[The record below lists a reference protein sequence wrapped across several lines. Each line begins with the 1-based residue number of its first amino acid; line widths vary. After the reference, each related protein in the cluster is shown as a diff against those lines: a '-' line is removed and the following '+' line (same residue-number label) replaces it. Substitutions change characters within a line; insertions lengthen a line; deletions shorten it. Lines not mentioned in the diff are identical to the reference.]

1 MTIEEIAKTFPNVS
15 LTIQASDL
23 IAFGERLVSETLA
36 KAKEEG
42 TKHDD
47 PLLTEEEVRNLFGV
61 SSTTLWRWRK
71 RGYLE
76 GVPVGGRIKYRSS
89 DCQRILKMEKNG

>member
-23 IAFGERLVSETLA
+23 IAFGVRLVNETMA
-36 KAKEEG
+36 RAKEEC
-42 TKHDD
+42 TKDDD
-47 PLLTEEEVRNLFGV
+47 PLITEEEVRNQFGV

-76 GVPVGGRIKYRSS
+76 GVPVGERIKYRSS
-89 DCQRILKMEKNG
+89 DCRRILKGENNG

>member
-1 MTIEEIAKTFPNVS
+1 MTIEEIIANFPNVS

-36 KAKEEG
+36 RAKEEG
-42 TKHDD
+42 AKTGDT
-47 PLLTEEEVRNLFGV
+47 LITEDEVRNLFGV

-89 DCQRILKMEKNG
+89 DCQRILKEENNG